1 MLTFLIRCGLILLS
15 WSTIFLLPKK
25 SFSKFLPV
33 TIFSTVVLLVEDMI
47 GRTYKLWKV
56 KGGKRGAT
64 NNALTF
70 IFGPFFVANL
80 WTFHFTYGRFWVYT
94 IFNLLFDLVFAY
106 PLHYFLD
113 KLGLY
118 KLKKVKP
125 IFLFYT
131 AFAYSMLNY
140 GFQMFLDKNFI
151 IKEKDHK

>member
-1 MLTFLIRCGLILLS
+1 MVTLFIRCGMILLS
-15 WSTIFLLPKK
+15 WSTIFFLPKK
-25 SFSKFLPV
+25 SFLKFLPV
-33 TIFSTVVLLVEDMI
+33 TIFSTAVLLVEDMV

-56 KGGKRGAT
+56 KGGKRSAT

-80 WTFHFTYGRFWVYT
+80 WTFHFTYGRFWIYT
-94 IFNLLFDLVFAY
+94 LFNLFFDLLFAY
-106 PLHYFLD
+106 PINYFLD

-131 AFAYSMLNY
+131 AFGYSTLNY
-140 GFQMFLDKNFI
+140 FFQKFLDKNFTL
-151 IKEKDHK
+151 KQEKH